1 VIGQREVAGGD
12 ARRGREPSLL
22 AVRDV
27 RKQFGGVT
35 AVDGVTLDIAEG
47 RVTAIIG
54 PNGAGKST
62 LFNLITAR
70 SRADAGH
77 ILFRGRDIT
86 AMSTARIA
94 RLGIGRAFQDVR
106 LFAELSALENVAIY
120 SQQPSSASLW
130 RTIVLARAQFL
141 NDRVAMD
148 VSRTAL
154 ARVGILESADKR
166 AGGMS
171 FADQKLVSL
180 ARLLALGS
188 TLLLLDEPASGLDEQ
203 GREVV
208 MRAVEDLAQGGYTVV
223 IVEHNIDVVR
233 RLAQH
238 VVFMA
243 EGRVAAEGTPEE
255 IFASA
260 ALAEIYF
267 GVKPEIGK
275 EAPN

>member
-1 VIGQREVAGGD
+1 MIEQREVAGD
-12 ARRGREPSLL
+12 ARRDWEPSLL
-22 AVRDV
+22 VVRDV
-27 RKQFGGVT
+27 RKKFGGVT

-47 RVTAIIG
+47 SVTAIIG

-62 LFNLITAR
+62 LFNLITGR

-77 ILFRGRDIT
+77 VLFRGRDIT
-86 AMSTARIA
+86 TMSTARIA

-106 LFAELSALENVAIY
+106 LFADLSALENVAVY

-130 RTIVLARAQFL
+130 RTIVLARAQFAT
-141 NDRVAMD
+141 DRVTTE

-154 ARVGILESADKR
+154 ARVGIAESADKR

-208 MRAVEDLAQGGYTVV
+208 MRAVEDLAHGGYSVI
-223 IVEHNIDVVR
+223 IVEHNLDVVR

-243 EGRVAAEGTPEE
+243 EGRVVAEGPPEE

-260 ALAEIYF
+260 ALAEMYF
-267 GVKPEIGK
+267 GVSREDGK